1 MSRNSR
7 ILWSEGLF
15 LEPQHFQQHDRFLER
30 YVDARLGAATAYGWG
45 FQEMELDADLLSIG
59 KLGLRLARG
68 VFPDGTPFAMP
79 DDDPLP
85 APLDVDESVRDR
97 TVYLAL
103 PLRSDGGLEVERGAG
118 GNGLFR
124 YRPEDVEVRD
134 SVLDS
139 AASTLVEV
147 GRLNGRL
154 ALAGETL
161 EAHACIPVAQIVECR
176 ADRQIVL
183 DDQFIPAV
191 TRAGAAQRLQAFAN
205 ELRGLLAQRADYLA
219 ERVTASGHGGAGE
232 ITDFLML
239 QVINRYAPVVAHLA
253 DALHLHPE
261 RLFTLLLG
269 MAGELATLTL
279 ESRRP
284 PEFAPYRHEALA
296 GSFAP
301 LFELLRSEFRAVR
314 EAPATPIP
322 LEATGRHGI
331 SVARVEDL
339 SLLESANFVLAARAS
354 LPAEELRQRLPSQI
368 RIAPVERIA
377 ELVNNNLPGIDL
389 IPVPVAPRQIPY
401 YANHAYFELGRSG
414 PLWKQLAT
422 SGGIAVHVAGQLP
435 DLELN
440 LWAIRGQTR

>member
-30 YVDARLGAATAYGWG
+30 YIDARFDATTAYGWG
-45 FQEMELDADLLSIG
+45 FQDVELDGDLLSIG
-59 KLGLRLARG
+59 KLGLRRARG

-85 APLDVDESVRDR
+85 EPLDVDESVRDC
-97 TVYLAL
+97 TVFLVL
-103 PLRSDGGLEVERGAG
+103 PLRAEGGLEVKRGTD

-124 YRPEDVEVRD
+124 YRAADMEVRD
-134 SVLDS
+134 SVVDS
-139 AASTLVEV
+139 AVSTVVEV

-176 ADRQIVL
+176 ADRQVIL
-183 DDQFIPAV
+183 NDTFIPTV
-191 TRAGAAQRLQAFAN
+191 TSAGAAQRLQGFAN
-205 ELRGLLAQRADYLA
+205 EVRGLLAQRADYLA

-239 QVINRYAPVVAHLA
+239 QIINRYAPVVAHLA

-261 RLFTLLLG
+261 RLFVLLLSL
-269 MAGELATLTL
+269 AGELATLTR
-279 ESRRP
+279 EDRRP
-284 PEFAPYRHEALA
+284 PELAPYRHEALA
-296 GSFAP
+296 DTFEP
-301 LFELLRSEFRAVR
+301 LIELLRSEFRTVR

-331 SVARVEDL
+331 SVAKVGDV

-354 LPAEELRQRLPSQI
+354 LPAEELRQRLPTQI
-368 RIAPVERIA
+368 KIAPVERIA
-377 ELVNNNLPGIDL
+377 ELVNNNLPGIEL
-389 IPVPVAPRQIPY
+389 IPIPVAPRQIPY
-401 YANHAYFELGRSG
+401 YANYVYFELGRGSS
-414 PLWKQLAT
+414 LWQQLTT
-422 SGGIAVHVAGQLP
+422 SGAIAVHVAGQLP
-435 DLELN
+435 ELKMD